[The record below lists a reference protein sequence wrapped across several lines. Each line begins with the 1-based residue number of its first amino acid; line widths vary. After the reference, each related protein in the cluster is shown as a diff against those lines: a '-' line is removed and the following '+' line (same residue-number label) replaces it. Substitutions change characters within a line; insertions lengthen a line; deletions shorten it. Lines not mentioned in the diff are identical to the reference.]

1 PMQRN
6 YKTPSNSSDMESEIA
21 YVPLGELIVEYNKT
35 NTEGKKLPVYGIN
48 KDNEFMPTVA
58 NLENVDTSKYKLLS
72 KGIFAFNGMH
82 VGRDI
87 AVPIGKFDKDF
98 DALISPAYTTFTIK
112 ENSEVLVEYIEIIIR
127 RDEFDRLAW
136 FYCDSSV
143 RGGLDWK
150 RLLNIP
156 IPLPSI
162 EEQEK
167 VVSVWQ
173 GLRDIQQQNA
183 ALAKPLLQLCQ
194 SYIQECK
201 HKYTIVQLG
210 EYIEECNERNGDK
223 QYNEDS
229 VRGLTTAKQ
238 IIKTK
243 ANLDGV
249 SLTSYKV
256 MHPYDFAFVPDTSRR
271 GDKVSLGFN
280 ETDKSYIVSSI
291 SEVFHVKNTNSLL
304 PEYLF
309 LIFNRSEFDRYA
321 RFNSWGSARE
331 TFNYSDYENIPIPLP
346 PIEVQQAIV
355 NLYRCAQECQA
366 LAKEAAEQAKTIC
379 PALIQQVIHK
389 TK

>member
-1 PMQRN
+1 
-6 YKTPSNSSDMESEIA
+6 METNIK
-21 YVPLGELIVEYNKT
+21 YVPLGELIERSDARNFKGEY
-35 NTEGKKLPVYGIN
+35 
-48 KDNEFMPTVA
+48 A
-58 NLENVDTSKYKLLS
+58 LENLRGVSILKKFISSKADMTGVSLFPYKLVRPKYFCFVTITS
-72 KGIFAFNGMH
+72 RNGEKITLAMNESDETYI
-82 VGRDI
+82 VSSSYE
-87 AVPIGKFDKDF
+87 VFF
-98 DALISPAYTTFTIK
+98 IK
-112 ENSEVLVEYIEIIIR
+112 ESSQLMPEYLFLIFNR
-127 RDEFDRLAW
+127 PEFDRYARFNSW
-136 FYCDSSV
+136 GSAREAFSYEDMCRV
-143 RGGLDWK
+143 
-150 RLLNIP
+150 I

-167 VVSVWQ
+167 VVAVWK
-173 GLRDIQQQNA
+173 GLCDIQQQNTS
-183 ALAKPLLQLCQ
+183 LAKPLLKLCQ

-201 HKYTIVQLG
+201 HKYPIVQLG

-223 QYNEDS
+223 QYNENS

-355 NLYRCAQECQA
+355 NLYCCAQECQA
-366 LAKEAAEQAKTIC
+366 LAKEAAEQAKNIC
-379 PALIQQVIHK
+379 PALIQQVIK
-389 TK
+389 S

>member
-1 PMQRN
+1 
-6 YKTPSNSSDMESEIA
+6 METKLQ
-21 YVPLGELIVEYNKT
+21 YVPLGELITPSEERNSDKQYSEDSVRGLSTAKQIIETK
-35 NTEGKKLPVYGIN
+35 
-48 KDNEFMPTVA
+48 A
-58 NLENVDTSKYKLLS
+58 NLDGVSLTSYKIMHPKDFAFVSDTSRRGEKISL
-72 KGIFAFNGMH
+72 GFNET
-82 VGRDI
+82 
-87 AVPIGKFDKDF
+87 DKSY
-98 DALISPAYTTFTIK
+98 LVSSI
-112 ENSEVLVEYIEIIIR
+112 SEVFHVTYTNRLLPEYLFLIFNR
-127 RDEFDRLAW
+127 PEFDRYARFNSW
-136 FYCDSSV
+136 GSAREAFSYEDMCRV
-143 RGGLDWK
+143 
-150 RLLNIP
+150 I

-201 HKYTIVQLG
+201 HKYPIVQLG

-291 SEVFHVKNTNSLL
+291 SEVFHVMNTNSLL

-355 NLYRCAQECQA
+355 YLYRCAQECQA
-366 LAKEAAEQAKTIC
+366 LAKEAAEQAKNIC
-379 PALIQQVIHK
+379 PALIQQVIHN